1 MNDKARRELEREA
14 SYLRFLLRVSDW
26 ADPDSPTP
34 LRNALARLESNLRV
48 ESSTDSSTNSS
59 TNSGRVRKWRR
70 LIPWA
75 RPKR

>member
-14 SYLRFLLRVSDW
+14 SYLRFLLCVSDR

-34 LRNALARLESNLRV
+34 LRNALARLESDLRV
-48 ESSTDSSTNSS
+48 ESSTDSS

>member
-34 LRNALARLESNLRV
+34 LRNALARLESDSRV
-48 ESSTDSSTNSS
+48 ESSTDSS

>member
-34 LRNALARLESNLRV
+34 LRNALARLESDLRV
-48 ESSTDSSTNSS
+48 ESSTDSS

>member
-14 SYLRFLLRVSDW
+14 SYLRFLLCVGLGR
-26 ADPDSPTP
+26 PRLTHP
-34 LRNALARLESNLRV
+34 LRNALARLESDLRV
-48 ESSTDSSTNSS
+48 ESGTDSS

>member
-14 SYLRFLLRVSDW
+14 PYLRFLLRVSDW

-34 LRNALARLESNLRV
+34 LRNALARLESDLRV
-48 ESSTDSSTNSS
+48 ESS